1 MKTTAAIITAA
12 LTLCGGAT
20 LFFHPAQAEE
30 TITDKDIAAKAQKL
44 RDEAALLTAE
54 TEKITAESNLLNAKY
69 PGIPGGKDG
78 AISTAASSYYPFAAK
93 SESFNAVVRAADR
106 ICEIAKSAGA
116 KDEVIVIPMSYNLP
130 DMALRYRI
138 AKKELDYLKAELE
151 RANSATN
158 TCATATG
165 KPETPAKQQK
175 PAPGMGALPSAEV
188 GGTVAAAAFVKSAVD
203 ISKIFRVDRTIHT
216 ETPTM
221 TDDDLVSAVHICL
234 KGRSLKDRV
243 LQSLVSNDSQKSS
256 FLEALDAAQAT
267 REELRSRAQG
277 KSCSGSIESSQSRFD
292 SFYSQLMS
300 VADGKTESKM
310 GVLLSAEILVRA
322 STPSGTSGRPLL
334 LSVGINETGGAT
346 QLAKSTFFSDR
357 LYASGGV
364 IVKYSLQNHEGLSSE
379 GLIVERTDFTR
390 IPLK

>member
-1 MKTTAAIITAA
+1 MATGFRTAGFYQAA
-12 LTLCGGAT
+12 GGAR
-20 LFFHPAQAEE
+20 FF
-30 TITDKDIAAKAQKL
+30 
-44 RDEAALLTAE
+44 EA
-54 TEKITAESNLLNAKY
+54 
-69 PGIPGGKDG
+69 P
-78 AISTAASSYYPFAAK
+78 
-93 SESFNAVVRAADR
+93 
-106 ICEIAKSAGA
+106 
-116 KDEVIVIPMSYNLP
+116 LP

-292 SFYSQLMS
+292 SFYSQLIGA
-300 VADGKTESKM
+300 ADGKTESRM
-310 GVLLSAEILVRA
+310 GILLSAEILVRA

>member
-78 AISTAASSYYPFAAK
+78 AIGTAASSYYPFAAK
-93 SESFNAVVRAADR
+93 SESFNAVVRAAER
-106 ICEIAKSAGA
+106 ICEIAKAAGTQ
-116 KDEVIVIPMSYNLP
+116 DEVIVIPMSYNVP
-130 DMALRYRI
+130 DMALRYRV

-151 RANSATN
+151 KANSATN
-158 TCATATG
+158 TCATAAT
-165 KPETPAKQQK
+165 KQETPAKQQK
-175 PAPGMGALPSAEV
+175 PAPGTGALPSAENAPM
-188 GGTVAAAAFVKSAVD
+188 VAAATIVKSVVD

-221 TDDDLVSAVHICL
+221 TDDDLVTAVRICL
-234 KGRSLKDRV
+234 KGKSLKDRV
-243 LQSLVSNDSQKSS
+243 LQSLVSTDSQKSG
-256 FLEALDAAQAT
+256 FLEALDAAQAI
-267 REELRSRAQG
+267 REELRSRTQG
-277 KSCSGSIESSQSRFD
+277 TTCSGSIESSQSRFD
-292 SFYSQLMS
+292 TFYTQLIGA
-300 VADGKTESKM
+300 ADGKTESRM
-310 GVLLSAEILVRA
+310 GILLSAEILVRA